1 MEAVIFFIIS
11 LPFFGLGYLIWQK
24 GIIGLLAGFDEKT
37 FKGDKRK
44 VAKAG
49 GQTAYTIAAGLM
61 ICSILSLFISGYA
74 ILPLAAIIVL
84 VIFWM
89 NIRLKQIEKE
99 GKK

>member
-1 MEAVIFFIIS
+1 M
-11 LPFFGLGYLIWQK
+11 
-24 GIIGLLAGFDEKT
+24 
-37 FKGDKRK
+37 
-44 VAKAG
+44 AKEG
-49 GQTAYTIAAGLM
+49 GQTAYTIAAGLI